1 MYIDLGGQ
9 HDSYNR
15 RIYMQASVLE
25 SYVYDVLYVQLSI

>member
-15 RIYMQASVLE
+15 RIYMQASVT
-25 SYVYDVLYVQLSI
+25 YVYDVLYVQLSI